1 MLLILMGSAALS
13 APLIEKEELSTLTDN
28 LAILTWVTTNQAST
42 TVVEYGIAGFSYST
56 QESALVN
63 YHYATL
69 KNLYPNTTYKYRVRS
84 VAGDGTSTTGATKYF
99 TTLNPPSGTLLF
111 TFATLSDPQ
120 YADGKLDTGGAR
132 GRPYSKSAQIMDAMV
147 STINAFSP
155 AFTILKGDVIES
167 STKPGD
173 LYSPY
178 GDDVSI
184 VEGAPKYAGQESIR
198 TKLNRLTS
206 AEGMSKYY
214 PIPGNHDKAAGIYS
228 AGNWVTSNLGVLY
241 PLMVGTNP
249 ALDSDFNYS
258 FTYNGYRFILLDSM
272 RSSDMKASIE
282 ATYLS
287 NQLAAARTAGQ
298 KCFIFVHHPV
308 TNVQVEGIPDDVIK
322 EVTGGTLDYDKIQIM
337 NLAEVQN
344 LITNYRDII
353 AGVFSGHIHDN
364 KYGEVTGVPCVRT
377 SAGVQFPVS
386 FNYYK
391 VYTNGFIQS
400 FVKAPYY
407 SEIARE
413 VITPEAGYSDT
424 YWEQFAL
431 GPVSAR
437 NFSHTLSAA
446 NPWVARTS
454 PANTD
459 TGVATNSTIRITFT
473 KAMSQTDTQNALIF
487 NPNLPGSSYNW
498 DATNTILTIS
508 HSGMSAS
515 TVYTVTIGAGAKDAS
530 GLSILSPYQ
539 FSFTSGTGPDLTP
552 PAASFDRL
560 ENDTTTDPQP
570 VFTGVST
577 ASGAAITNIQCRI
590 DSGSWVDATPLDGAF
605 NSTTE
610 NFTFRSLSSLTR
622 RATAHNIEVRCF
634 DSAGNVNTT
643 YTTYAFFV
651 IGDRPE
657 VSLTS
662 HGTELMSSDS
672 IETNPSFEVTAVTN
686 KGINF
691 VRARLNNGAPQS
703 LTATQ
708 DPTYNFVYHAN
719 FSPTLADGTYS
730 LKIEV
735 ADLENNLTTRE
746 ATNLVVQSSQP
757 LQVESVPL
765 NYPNP
770 FTDPGTGTTAISYK
784 LSKSADV
791 TLTIHDMLGNQIY
804 KQTFAARS
812 MGGSA
817 GYNEINWD
825 GKASDGKVVGNG
837 IYVYLV
843 IGEGKILGKGKL
855 TVLK

>member
-1 MLLILMGSAALS
+1 MRRTWLIILLMLMGSAALS

-42 TVVEYGIAGFSYST
+42 TIVEYGIAGFSYST
-56 QESALVN
+56 QESAPVN

-69 KNLYPNTTYKYRVRS
+69 RNLYPNTTYKYRVRS

-120 YADGKLDTGGAR
+120 YGMGKADTGGAR
-132 GRPYSKSAQIMDAMV
+132 GRPYSKSKEILDTTVQ
-147 STINAFSP
+147 TINAFLPS
-155 AFTILKGDVIES
+155 FTMVKGDVIES
-167 STKPGD
+167 SGGTYGDYVNTTVIPGD
-173 LYSPY
+173 
-178 GDDVSI
+178 
-184 VEGAPKYAGQESIR
+184 
-198 TKLNRLTS
+198 TKTIKGYFDTLTNS
-206 AEGMSKYY
+206 YY
-214 PIPGNHDKAAGIYS
+214 PTPGNHDKTPGAYTG
-228 AGNWVTSNLGVLY
+228 GNASSWYNNNLNPLY
-241 PLMVGTNP
+241 NAIVVADPTQDSVFNYAFDYPVAMPLYRIIV
-249 ALDSDFNYS
+249 LDSLRND
-258 FTYNGYRFILLDSM
+258 R
-272 RSSDMKASIE
+272 RSLVNTTFLQA
-282 ATYLS
+282 
-287 NQLAAARTAGQ
+287 QLASAEALGR
-298 KCFIFVHHPV
+298 KCLVFLHHPV
-308 TNVQVEGIPDDVIK
+308 TSVSLEGIP
-322 EVTGGTLDYDKIQIM
+322 EVVLEEITGTAPVDYDYIQPS
-337 NLAEVQN
+337 NLTDVQN
-344 LITNYRDII
+344 LITTYKNTI

-364 KYGEVTGVPCVRT
+364 HYTEVSGVPCVRT
-377 SAGVQFPVS
+377 ASGLQFPTG

-400 FVKAPYY
+400 FVKVPYY
-407 SEIARE
+407 SEIARN

-454 PANTD
+454 PADTD

-515 TVYTVTIGAGAKDAS
+515 TAYTVTIGAGAKDAS

-539 FSFTSGTGPDLTP
+539 FSFTSGAGPDNTP

-570 VFTGVST
+570 VFTGVAT

-590 DSGSWVDATPLDGAF
+590 DSGSWADATPLDGAF
-605 NSTTE
+605 NSVSE
-610 NFTFRSLSSLTR
+610 AFTFRVTSSLTR
-622 RATAHNIEVRCF
+622 RATAHQIEVRCF

-643 YTTYAFFV
+643 YTNYAFFV

-657 VSLTS
+657 VLLTS
-662 HGTELMSSDS
+662 HLIELMSGDS

-686 KGINF
+686 KGLNF

-703 LTATQ
+703 LTAIQ
-708 DPTYNFVYHAN
+708 DPVNNFVYHAN

-735 ADLENNLTTRE
+735 ADLENNITTRE
-746 ATNLVVQSSQP
+746 ATNLVVQSGQP

-784 LSKSADV
+784 LSKSAEI
-791 TLTIHDMLGNQIY
+791 TLTIHDIMGNQIF
-804 KQTFAARS
+804 KRNFPPRS
-812 MGGSA
+812 PGGSA
-817 GYNEINWD
+817 GYNEVNWD